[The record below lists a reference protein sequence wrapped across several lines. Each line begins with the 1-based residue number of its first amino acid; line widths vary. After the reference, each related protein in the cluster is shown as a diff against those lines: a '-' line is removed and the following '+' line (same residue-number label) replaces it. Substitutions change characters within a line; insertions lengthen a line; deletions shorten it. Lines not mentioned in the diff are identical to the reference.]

1 MSLAQLK
8 DQATH
13 LEIGEQRE
21 LIAFL
26 IARQTE
32 QDEDFKRTLAEKI
45 DDKEPSHWVDLDD
58 LQKRPQMR
66 GFLRGMDTSIERKD
80 NCL

>member
-13 LEIGEQRE
+13 LETDEQRE

-26 IARQTE
+26 IARQTG

-45 DDKEPSHWVDLDD
+45 DDKNPSRWVDLDE
-58 LQKRPQMR
+58 LRKPQQMR
-66 GFLRGMDTSIERKD
+66 GFLRGMDTSIERED
-80 NCL
+80 NRL